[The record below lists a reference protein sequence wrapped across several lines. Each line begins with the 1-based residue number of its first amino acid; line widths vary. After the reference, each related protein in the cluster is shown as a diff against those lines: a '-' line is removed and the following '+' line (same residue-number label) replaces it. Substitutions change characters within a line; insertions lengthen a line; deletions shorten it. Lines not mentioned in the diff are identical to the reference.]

1 MTANRNGVESPNLP
15 LRRVRPT
22 KVSAEVARQIVELI
36 RGGTFPVGSRL
47 PSEKELAEHM
57 GVSRP
62 SVREALAAL
71 EAVGLVE
78 PQAGRGN
85 FVRRFPSEEAGAQP
99 LGLLESEEGCRE
111 IIEAR
116 GALEPPVAAVAA
128 RERSEDDL
136 AALHGAHTQMIRY
149 AGARDFDHYFAHDK
163 AFHQALVRATHNPLI
178 AKVLLPLVET
188 MDQRIYREFTRNF
201 YMKSP
206 TMFHKVME
214 IHGEILAAVVQG
226 DSKAAARKMDIHW
239 QRMKRVYEA

>member
-1 MTANRNGVESPNLP
+1 MTANEGALESPSLP

-36 RGGTFPVGSRL
+36 RGGVFPVGARL
-47 PSEKELAEHM
+47 PSEKELALRM

-78 PQAGRGN
+78 PQVGRGN

-99 LGLLESEEGCRE
+99 LVLLESEEGCRE

-128 RERSEDDL
+128 RERTEDDL
-136 AALHGAHTQMIRY
+136 AALHAAHTGMIGY
-149 AGARDFDHYFAHDK
+149 ASALDFDPYFSYDK
-163 AFHQALVRATHNPLI
+163 AFHRALVQATHNSLI

-188 MDQRIYREFTRNF
+188 MDQRIYREFTHNF

-206 TMFHKVME
+206 AMFRKVME
-214 IHGEILAAVVQG
+214 IHGEILAVVAQG
-226 DSKAAARKMDIHW
+226 DAKAAARKMEIHW